1 MALPHVV
8 TGLIEKRAELAG
20 QLEHHQALVRQL
32 LIDLDAVDATLRL
45 FDPEIA
51 LEEIKPKP
59 LPARHAAYKGEV
71 VRLVLGTL
79 REAKRPVTCAELT
92 QHLMASRGMN
102 TADSRLVR
110 TVSKRV
116 GSCLRHHRKS
126 GLLTSSKTIG
136 GLIGWE
142 IAK

>member
-45 FDPEIA
+45 FDPDIA

-102 TADSRLVR
+102 TADRRLVR

-116 GSCLRHHRKS
+116 GSCLRHHRNT
-126 GLLTSSKTIG
+126 GLLTSGKTVG

-142 IAK
+142 IAR